1 MAGLIRR
8 LISRFR
14 HDRLSNQDHLGDEE
28 RARAREAATQVP
40 DEVRAPVA
48 AIVERFIEHERHS
61 DAQLARDLDAL
72 ERFLSPYPDLRRRFF
87 ELRVVDDV
95 VEALK

>member
-14 HDRLSNQDHLGDEE
+14 HDRLSNQDRLWDEE
-28 RARAREAATQVP
+28 RARAREAVAQAP

-61 DAQLARDLDAL
+61 DALLGRDLDAL
-72 ERFLSPYPDLRRRFF
+72 DRFLSPYPDIRRRFF
-87 ELRVVDDV
+87 ELRIVDDI